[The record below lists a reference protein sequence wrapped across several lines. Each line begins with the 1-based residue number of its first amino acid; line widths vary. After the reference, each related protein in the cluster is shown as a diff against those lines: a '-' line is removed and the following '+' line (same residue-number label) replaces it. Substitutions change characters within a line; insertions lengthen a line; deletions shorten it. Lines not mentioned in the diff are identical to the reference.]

1 MADQINDYVKRPMRY
16 ENIDGLGELFF
27 GVLWAMLMF
36 LTLLHSTAPS
46 SSAWRCNTTFFV
58 SAVALAVAYLYGYKA
73 LKKRITYPRTGYVK
87 YRSNRITIRISIAGL
102 TAVAVAIAA
111 VFLLRHPASYPPN
124 MVKMAL
130 ASAGWGLFYAFTTRM
145 DSVWRW
151 VVLLALLVIPP
162 SVTTLPMGPLW
173 SDTLPFVLQG
183 LIFAISG
190 LIALALYL
198 RQHPVPECGAE

>member
-1 MADQINDYVKRPMRY
+1 MTDQINDYVKRPMRY
-16 ENIDGLGELFF
+16 ENVDGLGDLFF
-27 GVLWAMLMF
+27 GVLWAMLML
-36 LTLLHSTAPS
+36 LTLFHSTAPS
-46 SSAWRCNTTFFV
+46 GSVWHRNTTFFV
-58 SAVALAVAYLYGYKA
+58 SAVALAVAYLYGYTA
-73 LKKRITYPRTGYVK
+73 LKRRITYPRTGYVK
-87 YRSNRITIRISIAGL
+87 YRPNRITIRIAIAGL
-102 TAVAVAIAA
+102 TAVAIAIAA
-111 VFLLRHPASYPPN
+111 VFLLRHMASYPPN
-124 MVKMAL
+124 MVKMAF

-162 SVTTLPMGPLW
+162 AVTTLPMGPLW

-198 RQHPVPECGAE
+198 RRSPAPEQGTE